1 MMRRAVQ
8 AAVLA
13 AALVLTSGCAV
24 INRAGA
30 AAVVDGERYSEDQ
43 IARDF
48 VSFNKALGS
57 QQKPGTMD
65 QVNRAIISILISKA
79 IMEKASKETG
89 VAINQDAI
97 ATLREQ
103 LIMQTGG
110 EKEFAAFAATKGVP
124 PTMIDDVLAN
134 TVFTND
140 LGAKLVGGTNTDAQ
154 VQAANEY
161 FLGLAKTMNVEVAP
175 RYGKWDPSQM
185 LADLPVNDLSVAA
198 AQ

>member
-1 MMRRAVQ
+1 MGGTTTDTELHKTPLHALHVELGGRMVPFAGYDMPVQ
-8 AAVLA
+8 FPTGI
-13 AALVLTSGCAV
+13 LTEH
-24 INRAGA
+24 NWTREKAGLFD
-30 AAVVDGERYSEDQ
+30 VSHMGQ
-43 IARDF
+43 ARLWGADAD
-48 VSFNKALGS
+48 KA
-57 QQKPGTMD
+57 
-65 QVNRAIISILISKA
+65 
-79 IMEKASKETG
+79 MEKLVPGNLTG
-89 VAINQDAI
+89 
-97 ATLREQ
+97 
-103 LIMQTGG
+103 
-110 EKEFAAFAATKGVP
+110 
-124 PTMIDDVLAN
+124 LALTRIRY

>member
-1 MMRRAVQ
+1 MMRRGFA
-8 AAVLA
+8 ALLGAVL
-13 AALVLTSGCAV
+13 LVTTGCTLTD
-24 INRAGA
+24 RAGA
-30 AAVVDGERYSEDQ
+30 AVIIDGQRYTSQ
-43 IARDF
+43 QLANDF
-48 VSFNKALGS
+48 RALDEALGD